1 MEKKLLDY
9 IKLKNKESIPT
20 VQPRSSTVER
30 TDDLWAAL
38 NKVDQEK
45 ENNSMY
51 SPYTAEI
58 SGYLQEPSTSP
69 DTYSFKWWRLNEQK
83 YPCLA
88 KVVAEYLAIPSTQAR
103 CETLFSAA
111 GTTLLQLRGKDWL
124 FQL

>member
-1 MEKKLLDY
+1 MEKKLLDC

-69 DTYSFKWWRLNEQK
+69 DTFL
-83 YPCLA
+83 
-88 KVVAEYLAIPSTQAR
+88 
-103 CETLFSAA
+103 
-111 GTTLLQLRGKDWL
+111 
-124 FQL
+124 